1 MDVFIRQFE
10 QTTEIFQRLLD
21 SEFAVESQ
29 FLRHVTD
36 SGAGNTTL
44 FGAGLNAKDVYLST
58 IKTTTTDD
66 TTQ

>member
-29 FLRHVTD
+29 FLGHVTD
-36 SGAGNTTL
+36 SWTGNATL
-44 FGAGLNAKDVYLST
+44 FRARFTTKDENLST
-58 IKTTTTDD
+58 VETATTDD